1 MLHPSTERVAD
12 MFLSGLNDTLEALLT
27 SSS

>member
-1 MLHPSTERVAD
+1 LHPSSERVAD